1 MQKSGAAVACCENT
15 GRYSV
20 VVFAGLRLDFLWL
33 VIGAQCF
40 LSSSVF
46 HKWITDRML
55 SSALLLTHK
64 NY

>member
-20 VVFAGLRLDFLWL
+20 VVFGDLQIDLLWL

-40 LSSSVF
+40 LSASVF
-46 HKWITDRML
+46 HKWVTGRML

-64 NY
+64 NG